1 MRKTLPLLALAFLLA
16 APAAAEEGMY
26 PLDSLGP
33 RVMDAMKAHGLTLD
47 AKALKQLS
55 LAVVQVAGG
64 GTGSFV
70 SPKGLVVTN
79 HHVAYGCLARL
90 DAMDEHKGILDAGY
104 VAADRSKE
112 LSCPGYYF
120 LILEDVRDITGDVRK
135 AGKKKKDW
143 HERFEAERLKKEALV
158 AKCQNSGA
166 YVCEAKDFDGG
177 AVVKLMVYTRLRD
190 VRLVYAPEAAIGK
203 YGGDIDNWMY
213 PRHTGDFSFL
223 RAYVAPGGEA
233 TGYAVENIPYAPKA
247 HLQVSTEG
255 VTKGDLTLVMGYPGS
270 TSRFA
275 SAAGARQYISRMIP
289 WRLKAYGELLKL
301 LEGLATAYDTVG
313 RKYAG
318 LIAGLNNATKYYGQL
333 EEGFATADLVAK
345 KDEAELQHKGSL
357 KGRDTEDYAALTAEM
372 DRIYAALDGYY
383 DPLTLLERMLYVGSS
398 SLGFAHTLVRWGV
411 EKQKPD
417 MERKEERFKEKNRH
431 RLAETSDRLELSADL
446 RAEAAILT
454 YWFKA
459 AMALPETQRPRAVVR
474 LLETVAEIPGD
485 LGEQTLQEGQE
496 RTVAWTDAYVPPEPE
511 ALAAWF
517 LLRSSRLVS
526 WDKAGTDAAKARR
539 TAWLDLDGPAIAA
552 IDDPLVAFA
561 RDLDTDYQAL
571 KEGPYREV
579 EERLS
584 TELKRTWVRLMG
596 APYPDANFTLRLTWG
611 LVKDYHETATGKDH
625 RYVTD
630 LSGVLAKE
638 TGEWPFIVPA
648 KLKAAAKDPGPWKD
662 ATIGDVPVNFTA
674 TLDTTGGN
682 SGSPVLDGKGRLVG
696 LLFDGTPES
705 ILSDWQYDDTDQR
718 SICVDI
724 RYALFLADKV
734 HGAQGLL
741 EELGVR

>member
-1 MRKTLPLLALAFLLA
+1 MKTLPLVLLALLLA

-26 PLDSLGP
+26 PIERLDP
-33 RVMDAMKAHGLTLD
+33 PVMDAMKAHGLTLD
-47 AKALKQLS
+47 AAGLKQLS

-70 SPKGLVVTN
+70 SPAGLVVTN

-90 DAMDEHKGILDAGY
+90 DAMDAHKGILDAGY
-104 VAADRSKE
+104 VAADRGQE
-112 LSCPGYYF
+112 LSCPGYYL
-120 LILEDVRDITGDVRK
+120 LILEDVRDITKDVRK
-135 AGKKKKDW
+135 ASRKAKGW
-143 HERFEAERLKKEALV
+143 HARYEAERLKKEALV
-158 AKCQNSGA
+158 AACQKSGEFI
-166 YVCEAKDFDGG
+166 CEAKDFGG
-177 AVVKLMVYTRLRD
+177 GGIVKMMIYTRLRD

-213 PRHTGDFSFL
+213 PRHTGDYSFL
-223 RAYVAPGGEA
+223 RAYVAPDGKPV
-233 TGYAVENIPYAPKA
+233 GYAEGNVPYAPKA

-255 VTKGDLTLVMGYPGS
+255 VKKGDLTLVMGYPGR

-275 SAAGARQYISRMIP
+275 SASAARQYISKMIP
-289 WRLKAYGELLKL
+289 WRRVAYGDLVKL
-301 LEGLATAYDTVG
+301 LEGLGGVYDAVG

-333 EEGFATADLVAK
+333 EEGFAAAGLVAEK
-345 KDEAELQHKGSL
+345 IEAEQQRKAAL
-357 KGRDTEDYAALTAEM
+357 KGKDAEDYAALTAEM
-372 DRIYAALDGYY
+372 DRIYGALDGYY
-383 DPLTLLERMLYVGSS
+383 DQLTLLERMTYVGSAALS
-398 SLGFAHTLVRWGV
+398 FSHTLVRWGV

-417 MERKEERFKEKNRH
+417 LERKEDRFKDKNKH
-431 RLAETSDRLELSADL
+431 RLYESSDRLELAADL

-459 AMALPETQRPRAVVR
+459 AMTLPEAQRPKAVVE
-474 LLETVAEIPGD
+474 LLAATAARPAEAF
-485 LGEQTLQEGQE
+485 E
-496 RTVAWTDAYVPPEPE
+496 PPELE
-511 ALAAWF
+511 ARAARH
-517 LLRSSRLVS
+517 LLRSSQLVA
-526 WDKAGTDAAKARR
+526 WDKTGADAAKARR
-539 TAWLDLDGPAIAA
+539 TAWLDLDGAAIAA

-561 RDLDTDYQAL
+561 RTIDADYQAL

-579 EERLS
+579 EERLA
-584 TELKRTWVRLMG
+584 TELKRTWMRLAG

-630 LSGVLAKE
+630 LAGVLAKE
-638 TGEWPFIVPA
+638 TGEDPFVVPA
-648 KLKAAAKDPGPWKD
+648 ALKAAAADPGIWKD
-662 ATIGDVPVNFTA
+662 ETIGDVPVNFTA

-682 SGSPVLDGKGRLVG
+682 SGSPVLDAQGRLVG

-705 ILSDWQYDDTDQR
+705 ILSDWKYDDTYQR

-734 HGAQGLL
+734 HAAQHIL